1 MVTRVSRGLSL
12 LCLIVGGSTFVGE
25 PATAAAAIRDPASIV
40 DWVHAR
46 TPAVWTSAIGE
57 VAWHVGDLQR
67 EGAAMEADCSGG
79 VNDGPLVGFS
89 DGVYTQGTT
98 TYWRQAYAHE
108 YGHVVL
114 CNLIA
119 ADPKAFD
126 AWMWVAGELR
136 GAPNHVEMF
145 AQCWARLVTGTAPRG
160 YDFRCTDKRAW
171 EATLW
176 VAAVGPV
183 TPPAPAPAP
192 AAAPVPVQPV
202 YERASSAPAPTPVL
216 NL

>member
-1 MVTRVSRGLSL
+1 MVTRISRGLSL
-12 LCLIVGGSTFVGE
+12 LCLLVGGSTFIGE
-25 PATAAAAIRDPASIV
+25 SADAAGVRDPADV
-40 DWVHAR
+40 VNWVEAR
-46 TPAVWTSAIGE
+46 TPAVWANAIGD
-57 VAWHVGDLQR
+57 VTWHVGDLQR
-67 EGAAMEADCSGG
+67 AGAAMEADCSGG

-89 DGVYTQGTT
+89 DTVYTQGTT

-126 AWMWVAGELR
+126 AWMWVTGELR

-145 AQCWARLVTGTAPRG
+145 AQCWARLITGSAPRG

-171 EATLW
+171 DATLW
-176 VAAVGPV
+176 VAAMGPV
-183 TPPAPAPAP
+183 PAPPAP
-192 AAAPVPVQPV
+192 AAAPLPTQPV
-202 YERASSAPAPTPVL
+202 IERASSAPAPTPVF
-216 NL
+216 NP